1 MLIDPRI
8 SFGAPM
14 IKGVPTWVLK
24 GRHEAGESIGDI
36 RDDFSL
42 TAVTPSSL
50 PLIQA
55 NPYPSVH

>member
-42 TAVTPSSL
+42 TEEEVQQGLEFEGIQVTL
-50 PLIQA
+50 
-55 NPYPSVH
+55 